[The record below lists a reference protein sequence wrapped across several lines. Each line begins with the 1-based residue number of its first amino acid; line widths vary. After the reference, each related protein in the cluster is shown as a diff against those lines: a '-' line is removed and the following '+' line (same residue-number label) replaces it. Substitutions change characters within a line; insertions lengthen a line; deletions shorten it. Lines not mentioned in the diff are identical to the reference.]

1 LTNCLFVQIAIDSI
15 RTHSHWTCVHRMFLK
30 TRSYFS
36 VRKIAPAIRF
46 TQPFP
51 IVRAVRYGPLSAQ
64 RFYFA
69 TPY

>member
-1 LTNCLFVQIAIDSI
+1 
-15 RTHSHWTCVHRMFLK
+15 VHRVFLK

-69 TPY
+69 TLGRTD